1 MPELDIV
8 LYEEK
13 AREAEREAEEAED
26 GSASKANWGHL
37 ACSWRLLAERAVAD
51 AARVRRA

>member
-13 AREAEREAEEAED
+13 AKEAEREAAEAED
-26 GSASKANWGHL
+26 GSASKANWAHL
-37 ACSWRLLAERAVAD
+37 ACSWRLLAERAIADVAP
-51 AARVRRA
+51 ARRP